1 MSCHRWIAAVTVT
14 IAGAAL
20 LGCEPEPVR
29 VTYSASAPAP
39 VASTS
44 AASSPPASSVVAP
57 VVTPMIWPSTVEE
70 HPDPPRPKPSAD
82 VPAKKPQSDVAKQ
95 SSEPTYVWRK
105 RCSHPGDIVTPWDSG
120 DKRPEPVCVMER
132 VKVSSSRKSRNPTFL
147 AAPPPTSSGRTIRS
161 KI

>member
-44 AASSPPASSVVAP
+44 AASSPPASS
-57 VVTPMIWPSTVEE
+57 VEE